1 MMAYTLTAILG
12 NYLIN
17 NFAPRNRLRR
27 VIVYVGVAAAFF
39 QAALCFSHG
48 VARSNSIG
56 PEPRRNQR
64 PSPATTTSAIA
75 MVVAQSKR
83 RQNGRRSSRTT
94 PRRRLLHWRR
104 DAAWLPPRWVAG
116 LATRWG

>member
-1 MMAYTLTAILG
+1 
-12 NYLIN
+12 
-17 NFAPRNRLRR
+17 
-27 VIVYVGVAAAFF
+27 
-39 QAALCFSHG
+39 
-48 VARSNSIG
+48 
-56 PEPRRNQR
+56 
-64 PSPATTTSAIA
+64 